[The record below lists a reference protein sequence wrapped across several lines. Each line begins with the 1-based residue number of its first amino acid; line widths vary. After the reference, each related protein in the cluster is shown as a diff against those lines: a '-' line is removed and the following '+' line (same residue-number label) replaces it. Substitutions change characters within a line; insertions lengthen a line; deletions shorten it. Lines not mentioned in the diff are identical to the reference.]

1 MMSDVLKLKNQTG
14 AGLMDCKK
22 TLEEVKGDYEKAVAL
37 LRERGLAKAAKKEGS
52 DRINSEGYIFTY
64 AHQGAG
70 RIVVIVEV
78 NCETD
83 FAAKA
88 EQFQQL
94 GKDIAMHIAASNPQF
109 LDESQVPAAT
119 LKAEQDIFKAQA
131 KNEGK
136 PDKVI
141 ERMVEGRIK
150 KYYEEN
156 CLVHQPFVKDP
167 SKTVAQLVTET
178 VAVIGEKISIRR
190 FVRWEVGEGL
200 EKKEDNFAEEVAKQV
215 AKKK

>member
-1 MMSDVLKLKNQTG
+1 MSDVLKLKNQTG

-52 DRINSEGYIFTY
+52 DRINSEGYIFSY

-70 RIVVIVEV
+70 RIVVIVEI

-119 LKAEQDIFKAQA
+119 LKAEQEIFKAQA

-215 AKKK
+215 AGQR